1 MKRILKIVLP
11 LIGVGPLVKY
21 ILTGLFSGLC
31 NFLFIN
37 SVTKVVGLT
46 ISGSFANL
54 QKEYCIIFAMVILVF
69 VWTRKTLSLA
79 IIKLS
84 QQLFWT
90 LRKQILSL
98 VLNTNYQQLSSRK
111 PRIYS
116 AIVTDVNI
124 LTDASMGI
132 IDFFIAAIMAVSC
145 LAYLASISLMLF
157 FITLGIVLTGTSVY
171 YVGSKKNI
179 KDFEKARKLENSFLE
194 NFNAM
199 INGFKEIFMEPK
211 KGRAIYNDKIELI
224 AAEAA
229 EKNTTAFAG
238 FLFNQIIGQVLFYIL
253 ISSILLFFS
262 ILFHIPAASTVS
274 FIFTLLYLLTSVEIV
289 MVMLPRLMRAKIA
302 ANHLVDLK
310 NEMEQVHS
318 GNTLSEKYIS
328 KDDFEQISIRDL
340 EFHYGKE
347 NETFGIGPI
356 NLELNKGEVIFI
368 YGGNGSGKT
377 TFIHTVLG
385 LRVPSSGEIRLNDIV
400 VNNTN
405 YPEYRTSFAVVFSD
419 FYLFDELLGLAS
431 PDMDR
436 WGYLIELFEL
446 TGKVKI
452 DDRKFS
458 TTELSTGQR
467 KRLALIA
474 ALMEEKPVLVIDEW
488 AADQD
493 PYFRKKFYT
502 EIIPLLKK
510 EGITII
516 AITHDDN
523 YYHCADRLYKMNEGK
538 LIEENIRV
546 FQSSLVHE

>member
-46 ISGSFANL
+46 ISGNFANL

-385 LRVPSSGEIRLNDIV
+385 LRVPSSGEIRLNDTV

-538 LIEENIRV
+538 LIEENIHV